1 MLKCFVII
9 RKDILSA
16 VQCGVQG
23 AHALAELVS
32 IKDEIPAVD
41 DWVKHHKT
49 LIFLAGTDEDFA
61 NAKVLYHRH
70 GLKYADF
77 LEPDLGNIITATA
90 FEPIDRELG
99 KKIFGHL
106 KLI

>member
-9 RKDILSA
+9 RKDTLSA

-23 AHALAELVS
+23 AHALAELVA
-32 IKDEIPAVD
+32 IKDSIPAVD

-49 LIFLAGTDEDFA
+49 LIFLAGTDSDIEA
-61 NAKVLYHRH
+61 AKVRYLRL
-70 GLKYADF
+70 GLKHADF
-77 LEPDLGNIITATA
+77 IEPDLSNMLTATA
-90 FEPIDRELG
+90 FEPIEPGLG
-99 KKIFGHL
+99 KQIFGHL